1 MTNQE
6 WKQRSAQ
13 RILNAVR
20 KAGTIKIRDL
30 QRATHYNR
38 GPAEE
43 SVSLWWAAL
52 DYLERNKFV
61 VVKRERLFTIE
72 GDDELGLKERL
83 VMTPQAAA
91 LSPMAGSNASMG
103 VV

>member
-1 MTNQE
+1 MTGHE

-38 GPAEE
+38 GPADDG
-43 SVSLWWAAL
+43 VVLWWEAL
-52 DYLERNKFV
+52 DYLEKHKFV
-61 VVKRERLFTIE
+61 VVRRERLFTIP
-72 GDDELGLKERL
+72 GDDELGLRERL

-91 LSPMAGSNASMG
+91 LSPPGALA
-103 VV
+103 VH

>member
-1 MTNQE
+1 MTDQE

-20 KAGTIKIRDL
+20 KAGTVKIRDL

-38 GPAEE
+38 GPANE
-43 SVSLWWAAL
+43 SVPLWWAAL
-52 DYLERNKFV
+52 DYLEKKKFV
-61 VVKRERLFTIE
+61 VIRRERLFFIP
-72 GDDELGLKERL
+72 GDDELGLRERL

-91 LSPMAGSNASMG
+91 LSPIDGMAVG
-103 VV
+103 